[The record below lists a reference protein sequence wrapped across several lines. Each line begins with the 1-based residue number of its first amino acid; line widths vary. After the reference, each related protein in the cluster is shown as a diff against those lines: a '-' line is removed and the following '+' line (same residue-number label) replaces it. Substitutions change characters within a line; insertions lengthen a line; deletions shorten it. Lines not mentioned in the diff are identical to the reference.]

1 MSRTISSYQHDVY
14 LLSEATN
21 LDFQMGSPDNEISV
35 ISETPVLPVVML
47 LDLKYLWNFNMS
59 LDFFLVNCP
68 SEYPS
73 SSLSLKS
80 N

>member
-1 MSRTISSYQHDVY
+1 MSTTISSYQHDAY
-14 LLSEATN
+14 LLSEATTM
-21 LDFQMGSPDNEISV
+21 DFQIGSPDNEISA

-59 LDFFLVNCP
+59 LAFFLVNCP

-73 SSLSLKS
+73 SHL
-80 N
+80 